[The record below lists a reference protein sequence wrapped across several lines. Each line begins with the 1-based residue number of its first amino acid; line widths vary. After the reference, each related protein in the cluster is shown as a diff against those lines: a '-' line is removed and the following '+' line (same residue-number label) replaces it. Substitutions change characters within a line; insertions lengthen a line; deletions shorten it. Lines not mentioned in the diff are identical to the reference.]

1 MSRII
6 NGKATFS
13 TAVKSD
19 SKLLF
24 WKIIEICSLINLF
37 FSLSLRFVTDF
48 PKILIFP
55 FDGVSNRDIKCK
67 KVDLPDP
74 DGPIMATTF
83 PVSILRFILF
93 KIVTYTRHLVYFVYF
108 LFLLEVFWNL

>member
-19 SKLLF
+19 NKLLF

-37 FSLSLRFVTDF
+37 FSLLVRSVTDF

-55 FDGVSNRDIKCK
+55 FDGISNREIRCK

-74 DGPIMATTF
+74 DGPIIATRS
-83 PVSILRFILF
+83 PSLILMLKLSKSVIEPF
-93 KIVTYTRHLVYFVYF
+93 
-108 LFLLEVFWNL
+108 EW